1 MAEERGTAS
10 IVVAAAILAMMAVAA
25 GAFGAHLVEAAD
37 PRAAR
42 LLETGSRYQ
51 LVHAVAILSILAIR
65 PAARLAIGTL
75 LLGTVLFPLSLYA
88 LAAGAPLQVASLAPV
103 GGLAL
108 LAGWGLVAAA
118 AFSAPRQPPEN
129 EPAPP
134 FPQPGR
140 GSDRC

>member
-1 MAEERGTAS
+1 M
-10 IVVAAAILAMMAVAA
+10 IVAAAILAMMAVAA
-25 GAFGAHLVEAAD
+25 GAFGAHLVEAED

-75 LLGTVLFPLSLYA
+75 LVGTVLFPLSLYA
-88 LAAGAPLQVASLAPV
+88 LAAGAPRLIASLAPV

-108 LAGWGLVAAA
+108 VVGWGLVATA
-118 AFSAPRQPPEN
+118 AFSAPRPPPEN